1 MTEKFKALV
10 LDQQDGKTTSQI
22 REMELANLSPGDL
35 TIAVEYSSLNYKDG
49 LAVTGT
55 GKIIRQFPA
64 IPGIDLA
71 GTVEES
77 ASGAYQKG
85 DRVVVTGWGIGE
97 RYSGGYAQAA
107 RVKADWIVKLPDG
120 LTTKQAM
127 GAGTAGFTAMLCV
140 MALEHAGLEPSAGEV
155 VVTGA
160 AGGVGSIAVA
170 VLAKL
175 GHKVVASTGRPD
187 THGYLRE
194 LGASDMIDRSV
205 LSEPSKKPFEAERW
219 AGAVDSVGGTTL
231 ANLIKTMRYGS
242 SIAACGLAG
251 GTDLATTV
259 FPFILRAVNLLGVD
273 SVQCK
278 LPKRQ
283 EAWRRLAADLS
294 ADKLERMVKIISLG
308 EVEHYSREIL
318 AGKVQGRIV
327 VDVNA

>member
-1 MTEKFKALV
+1 MTEKFKAFV

-22 REMELANLSPGDL
+22 REMELANLSPGDV

-71 GTVEES
+71 GTVKES
-77 ASGAYQKG
+77 SNAAYQPG

-97 RYSGGYAQAA
+97 RYSGGYAQLA
-107 RVKADWIVKLPDG
+107 RVKSDWILKLPAG
-120 LTTKQAM
+120 LTAKQAM

-140 MALEHAGLEPSAGEV
+140 MALEHAGLKPGDGEI

-175 GHKVVASTGRPD
+175 GHKVVASTGRPE

-194 LGASDMIDRSV
+194 LGASDLIERSV
-205 LSEPSKKPFEAERW
+205 LSEPSKKPFESERW

-273 SVQCK
+273 SVNCK
-278 LPKRQ
+278 HPKRE
-283 EAWRRLAADLS
+283 EAWHRLAADLP
-294 ADKLERMVKIISLG
+294 ADKLERMLKVIPLG

>member
-10 LDQQDGKTTSQI
+10 LDQQDSKTTSQVRDI
-22 REMELANLSPGDL
+22 EIASLSPGDV

-71 GTVEES
+71 GTVKES
-77 ASGAYQKG
+77 ASAAYQRG

-97 RYSGGYAQAA
+97 RYSGGYAQMA
-107 RVKADWIVKLPDG
+107 RVKSDWLVKLPDG

-140 MALEHAGLEPSAGEV
+140 MALEHEGAKPGDGEI

-175 GHKVVASTGRPD
+175 GYKVVASTGRPE
-187 THGYLRE
+187 THDYLRE
-194 LGASDMIDRSV
+194 LGASDFLDRSV
-205 LSEPSKKPFEAERW
+205 LAESSKKPFEAERW
-219 AGAVDSVGGTTL
+219 AGAVDSVGGSTL

-251 GTDLATTV
+251 GTDLSTTV

-278 LPKRQ
+278 QPKRQ
-283 EAWRRLAADLS
+283 EAWHRLAVDLA
-294 ADKLERMVKIISLG
+294 ADKLERIVRVISLA
-308 EVEHYSREIL
+308 EVERYSREIL
-318 AGKVQGRIV
+318 AGKVQGRTV